1 MWTLCKILKGSKG
14 YTLTEMAAVV
24 ATAGVLTAVML
35 PVAVSQVQQG
45 RITAAGGDVQAIGA
59 AVTSLLRDTGDY
71 PMRGATGNGFAAR
84 FAETLLLS
92 TDKDGTTKVEPEG
105 ITSAMGT
112 ITSIGTFEPHFYTN
126 TLYSS
131 TGDQIWRGPYLSSR
145 KLDPWGNSYLIFL
158 EGIRDAADPSGTGSS
173 TENLLIL
180 SAGPN
185 GVIET
190 DGSDSSPEGDDIM
203 TVAAGGST

>member
-71 PMRGATGNGFAAR
+71 PMRGGTGNAFADR
-84 FAETLLLS
+84 FAKTLLLS
-92 TDKDGTTKVEPEG
+92 TDKDGTTTASPD
-105 ITSAMGT
+105 ITTLGT
-112 ITSIGTFEPHFYTN
+112 ISSEGDFEGHFYTN

-158 EGIRDAADPSGTGSS
+158 EGIKDAADPTGAGSS
-173 TENLLIL
+173 TKNLLIL

-190 DGSDSSPEGDDIM
+190 DPTDSSPEGDDIM